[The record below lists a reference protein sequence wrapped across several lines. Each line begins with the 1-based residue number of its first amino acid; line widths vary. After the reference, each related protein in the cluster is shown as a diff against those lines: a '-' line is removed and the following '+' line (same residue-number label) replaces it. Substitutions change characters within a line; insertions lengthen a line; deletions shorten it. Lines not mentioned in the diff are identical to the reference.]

1 MYYGTRLVKLNSLIK
16 NIAQDEN
23 VFPSI
28 DIKKICTNSKDV
40 KNGSLFI
47 AINGLQN
54 DGHDFISE
62 AIENGASAII
72 SNGRNIGKLSVPNI
86 KVSNTRL
93 AASRIAA
100 EYFNHPSK
108 KLNVIGIT
116 GTNGK
121 TTTASL
127 IFSILKAAK
136 LNVAQMGTL
145 GVIAK
150 GFEKQ
155 KTLTTPDPITLHKIF
170 NDLIDRNFSHV
181 VMEVSSHALDQFR
194 VADVDFNIAVFTN
207 LSEEHL
213 DYHLNIE
220 EYFKAKS
227 KLFRLMP
234 ITGTSI
240 INIDDKYGNKMCAE
254 SLAPVLNIS
263 KHNESDIYYEKLDCA
278 LAGIKGTIKAGN
290 KLISFDSKLIGEFN
304 AENILSA
311 ASIGVALNI
320 DTSIIQK
327 GIEEIKFVEGRM
339 ELFQTKDNKNIVIDY
354 AHTPDAYI
362 KVLTTL
368 KEMVPEKNSIH
379 ILFGCGGNRDK
390 IKRSQMGKIAEKF
403 SEKLW
408 ITSDNPRYE
417 NIKDINSDIIKEM
430 VGNNFEIIDDRGT
443 ALSEAI
449 NEIDNGDLL
458 VVLGKGRENFQDIE
472 GKKFPYSDIEIIES
486 YL

>member
-1 MYYGTRLVKLNSLIK
+1 MYYGTRLVKLNYLIK

-23 VFPSI
+23 AFPSI
-28 DIKKICTNSKDV
+28 DINKICTNSKEV

-72 SNGRNIGKLSVPNI
+72 SNGRDIGKLSVPNI
-86 KVSNTRL
+86 KVSNTRI

-136 LNVAQMGTL
+136 LNVAQIGTL

-170 NDLIDRNFSHV
+170 NDLVDRNFSHV

-213 DYHLNIE
+213 DYHQNFE

-240 INIDDKYGNKMCAE
+240 INIDDKYGNKMCRE
-254 SLAPVLNIS
+254 SPAPVLNIS
-263 KHNESDIYYEKLDCA
+263 KNNESDIFFEKLDCT
-278 LAGIKGTIKAGN
+278 LAGVKGTIKAGSE
-290 KLISFDSKLIGEFN
+290 LVSFDSKLIGEFN
-304 AENILSA
+304 AENILAA
-311 ASIGVALNI
+311 ASIGIALNI
-320 DTSIIQK
+320 DSRIIQK
-327 GIEEIKFVEGRM
+327 GIEEKKFIEGRM
-339 ELFQTKDNKNIVIDY
+339 EIFRTKDNKNIVIDY
-354 AHTPDAYI
+354 AHTPDAYL

-368 KEMVPEKNSIH
+368 KEMVSEKNSIH

-390 IKRSQMGKIAEKF
+390 IKRPEMGKIAEEF

-417 NIKDINSDIIKEM
+417 NIKNINSDITKEM
-430 VGNNFEIIDDRGT
+430 VRNNFEIINDRGI
-443 ALSEAI
+443 ALSKAI
-449 NEIDNGDLL
+449 NEINNGDLL
-458 VVLGKGRENFQDIE
+458 LVLGKGRENFQDIE
-472 GKKFPYSDIEIIES
+472 GKKFPYSDVEIIES